1 MPELK
6 KLIWEGLSQLFPDHV
21 CTSIQHGYSYLFF
34 KGFKIIYN
42 VDNSIDVLDVHIKT
56 DYYID
61 KYGIDNVVEFTRDK
75 ARLIGDEEHH
85 NTLAKMTLH
94 SSSSTYGSNRDSLLN
109 NIVLDIKYDIRNIEK
124 YIASNDSALIS
135 ITNYFYANN
144 KIMENLVLKK
154 MV

>member
-61 KYGIDNVVEFTRDK
+61 KYGVRKVKDYTIVDDFEILEKLKRQIDVE
-75 ARLIGDEEHH
+75 I
-85 NTLAKMTLH
+85 
-94 SSSSTYGSNRDSLLN
+94 
-109 NIVLDIKYDIRNIEK
+109 
-124 YIASNDSALIS
+124 
-135 ITNYFYANN
+135 NN
-144 KIMENLVLKK
+144 KQDILPS
-154 MV
+154 